1 MPFFSLL
8 NWLHLVTLNTFVRVQ
23 GSSKSIDINIY
34 STMSL
39 LFLLLSFTLTI
50 VSSFVSLICQRS
62 MSDLSLHADLFFS
75 QLFHIP
81 LCPRHHSSPNL
92 SWHLCFCFFP
102 FPWTVSKTAPSPATM
117 WLCRVTAAAWDLFA
131 CLFVDV
137 LNDLLLLPVALCSCV
152 CCCAPCYAKVNVR
165 MLMLSRYKGLSL
177 CHIIPWGFF
186 FFFCTVQKLL
196 MSVTIDVWM

>member
-1 MPFFSLL
+1 MPFFPLL

-23 GSSKSIDINIY
+23 GGSKSIDINIY

-50 VSSFVSLICQRS
+50 VSSFVSLICQHS

-92 SWHLCFCFFP
+92 SRHLWFFFP

-117 WLCRVTAAAWDLFA
+117 WLCRVTAAV
-131 CLFVDV
+131 CVFVCGCPKWLATPPCCIV
-137 LNDLLLLPVALCSCV
+137 LVCLLLCSVLCKS
-152 CCCAPCYAKVNVR
+152 
-165 MLMLSRYKGLSL
+165 
-177 CHIIPWGFF
+177 
-186 FFFCTVQKLL
+186 
-196 MSVTIDVWM
+196 

>member
-1 MPFFSLL
+1 MFLQSLTHNHQLKERGGGNLKRDVQYFSHPALIHRCPFFSLL
-8 NWLHLVTLNTFVRVQ
+8 NWLYVVTLNTFVRVQ
-23 GSSKSIDINIY
+23 GGSKSIDINIY

-92 SWHLCFCFFP
+92 SWHL
-102 FPWTVSKTAPSPATM
+102 W
-117 WLCRVTAAAWDLFA
+117 
-131 CLFVDV
+131 
-137 LNDLLLLPVALCSCV
+137 
-152 CCCAPCYAKVNVR
+152 
-165 MLMLSRYKGLSL
+165 
-177 CHIIPWGFF
+177 FF
-186 FFFCTVQKLL
+186 FFLFPEQLAKLHPL
-196 MSVTIDVWM
+196 LPPRGCAG